1 MGVVKA
7 MSFQIEMPRLSSGG
21 DADEGSAV
29 LASWLVAVGDR
40 VEKGEVIAELETDK
54 ATVELE
60 APVSGTLT
68 ECLVSAGTEGVV
80 PGAILGTI
88 DEGSGA
94 SLDSGDPDEESAAE
108 SAQAAPRAL
117 DDVEGSSGASAAGP
131 AESLV
136 QASASESVASEP
148 VGSPSEEPRRVSPLA
163 RRAAADQGIDL
174 SSVEGSGARGRIVQA
189 DVERLGTKTPAATEP
204 GGVAIS
210 ASPQGNGPST
220 EAVVPEGVEVV
231 RLSAMRKTIARRL
244 TESKQEVPHFY
255 LRVRCAMDAVM
266 GLRKRMNEGFLEE
279 GRPVKLSVNDFILRA
294 AALGLR
300 DVPAANVR
308 FMGDSMHQLK
318 TVDLSVA
325 VATEGGLVTPVVK
338 DADRLGLV
346 GISEAVKALAERARD
361 GKLQPHE
368 YQGGS
373 MTISNLGM
381 YGIETVYPILN
392 PPQACILGVGAAE
405 AQPVV
410 REGEIGVGHI
420 AGITLAADHR
430 AVDGAVGAQLLA
442 AIRERIEDP
451 MGMML

>member
-1 MGVVKA
+1 MGVVST

-29 LASWLVAVGDR
+29 LASWLVDLGDR
-40 VEKGEVIAELETDK
+40 VEKGDVIAELETDK

-60 APVSGTLT
+60 APTSGTLT
-68 ECLVSAGTEGVV
+68 EFLVPAGAENVL
-80 PGAILGTI
+80 PGTILGTI
-88 DEGSGA
+88 EEDADADAGQGDA
-94 SLDSGDPDEESAAE
+94 SEAASAT
-108 SAQAAPRAL
+108 SAVTAAPLAEA
-117 DDVEGSSGASAAGP
+117 VEDLPAAT
-131 AESLV
+131 
-136 QASASESVASEP
+136 
-148 VGSPSEEPRRVSPLA
+148 PLA
-163 RRAAADQGIDL
+163 RRLAADQGIDL
-174 SSVEGSGARGRIVQA
+174 TGVEGTGARGRIVQA
-189 DVERLGTKTPAATEP
+189 DVLRTGTGTEVDVDNPAREEVVQPSAAPNAAKDERGSTAEEAA
-204 GGVAIS
+204 I
-210 ASPQGNGPST
+210 
-220 EAVVPEGVEVV
+220 PEEFEVV

-255 LRVRCAMDAVM
+255 LRVRCAMDEVM
-266 GLRKRMNEGFLEE
+266 SLRKRMNAGLAEE
-279 GRPVKLSVNDFILRA
+279 GRGVKVSVNDFILRA
-294 AALGLR
+294 AALALR

-308 FMGDSMHQLK
+308 FMGDSMHLLK

-325 VATEGGLVTPVVK
+325 VATDGGLMTPVVK

-346 GISEAVKALAERARD
+346 GISEAVKALAERARA
-361 GKLQPHE
+361 GKLRPDE

-410 REGEIGVGHI
+410 REGEIVVGQI

>member
-1 MGVVKA
+1 MGVVRT

-29 LASWLVAVGDR
+29 LASWLVEVGDR
-40 VEKGEVIAELETDK
+40 VAKGDVIAELETDK

-60 APVSGTLT
+60 APATGTLT
-68 ECLVSAGTEGVV
+68 ELLVAAGTEGVV

-88 DEGSGA
+88 DADADVDAGAGA
-94 SLDSGDPDEESAAE
+94 SLAASDAASETPQEEEERPAIS
-108 SAQAAPRAL
+108 L
-117 DDVEGSSGASAAGP
+117 DGP
-131 AESLV
+131 A
-136 QASASESVASEP
+136 AT
-148 VGSPSEEPRRVSPLA
+148 PLA
-163 RRAAADQGIDL
+163 RRVAADQGIDL
-174 SSVEGSGARGRIVQA
+174 SGLEGTGARGRIVQA
-189 DVERLGTKTPAATEP
+189 DVLRAGGE
-204 GGVAIS
+204 GVASPGSDAPAVSESLVGAAEPASS
-210 ASPQGNGPST
+210 AALGRQGA
-220 EAVVPEGVEVV
+220 EAEATIPEGVEVV

-266 GLRKRMNEGFLEE
+266 DLRKRMNAGLAEE
-279 GRPVKLSVNDFILRA
+279 GREVKLSVNDFILRA

-308 FMGDSMHQLK
+308 FMGEVMHQLAS
-318 TVDLSVA
+318 VDLSVA
-325 VATEGGLVTPVVK
+325 VATDGGLVTPVVK

-346 GISEAVKALAERARD
+346 GISETVRALAERARD
-361 GKLQPHE
+361 GSLRPDE
-368 YQGGS
+368 FQGGS

-392 PPQACILGVGAAE
+392 PPQACILGVGAAD

-410 REGEIGVGHI
+410 RDGEIVVGQV